1 MVNENDRTISDI
13 GKIYMSEMGK
23 QISLHFST
31 VIDLYQSKLKGVVWS
46 NMRNDI
52 GAAKLRENLAASA
65 QSLGFSY
72 LGLYAD
78 DGSYEAIYGNPYR

>member
-1 MVNENDRTISDI
+1 
-13 GKIYMSEMGK
+13 
-23 QISLHFST
+23 
-31 VIDLYQSKLKGVVWS
+31 
-46 NMRNDI
+46 MRNDI

-78 DGSYEAIYGNPYR
+78 DGSYEAIYGKPIQIDEESAFMDALSADVQKGNRRHEPVRR